1 MKTGMVLVR
10 LLACVP
16 AVAGI
21 CLMQGC
27 STSKGS
33 KPEVVVAPVPLPE
46 PVVAPTVI
54 VITNRVKVEPT
65 APVVLEKP
73 VLKPVP
79 AMTTPY
85 TVKDGEGIIDIA
97 VKYEKRWQDVL
108 AVNPE
113 LSLKSHLR
121 KGQTI
126 QLPNPVDLAHPKV
139 VHKKVKK
146 PAAVEKKPA
155 APVEAKPVDASAA
168 AAPAAGEATYTV
180 KKNDSVATIAAAHH
194 VKRADLIKANN
205 LTAKSVLQ
213 IGQKL
218 VIPAKAD
225 AAAPAAEAAAP
236 AADPVAAPAPVDANA
251 VPPPP
256 DAAPAAGTS
265 PAVGA
270 AAAGAG
276 TAAPAAARPAPAPES
291 KTYTV
296 KEGEDVYAVAIR
308 WGVSPAELKALNNL
322 STSDLQAGQ
331 VLKIPVVAA
340 PAP

>member
-33 KPEVVVAPVPLPE
+33 KPAVEVAPVPLPE

-54 VITNRVKVEPT
+54 VITNRVKVEPP

-79 AMTTPY
+79 AITTPY

-97 VKYEKRWQDVL
+97 VKYGKRWQDVL

-126 QLPNPVDLAHPKV
+126 QLPSPVDLAHPKV

-146 PAAVEKKPA
+146 PAPVEKKPA
-155 APVEAKPVDASAA
+155 APVEAKPVDAAAA

-194 VKRADLIKANN
+194 VKRADLMTVNN

-236 AADPVAAPAPVDANA
+236 AAAPVAAPVDAST

-256 DAAPAAGTS
+256 DAAPAAGMS

-270 AAAGAG
+270 AAPGAG
-276 TAAPAAARPAPAPES
+276 TVAPAAARPAPAPES
-291 KTYTV
+291 KAYTV

>member
-155 APVEAKPVDASAA
+155 APVEAKPEAA
-168 AAPAAGEATYTV
+168 AAAAVPAAGEATYTV

-194 VKRADLIKANN
+194 VKRADLMKVNN

-218 VIPAKAD
+218 VMPAKTD

-236 AADPVAAPAPVDANA
+236 AAEPVAAPAPAPVDANA

-256 DAAPAAGTS
+256 DAAPAAGAS

-270 AAAGAG
+270 AAA
-276 TAAPAAARPAPAPES
+276 TAAPAATRAAPAPET